1 MLPNAS
7 KPSQTLPNPPTPP
20 SPHKPSQTLPNLL
33 KRSQP
38 FPQPSKPPKPAQTF
52 PNPANPLKPS
62 QNLPKPFQTLPP
74 PPPGADKMKK
84 QRSNHVMQMLI
95 WQVMPEAADSA
106 FEDGSWQGMRLVGV
120 RPIDECI
127 FRCRYSMNMWCLE
140 DIGRDIWVWVL
151 QKSLFLNAFPRVG

>member
-1 MLPNAS
+1 MLPSPS
-7 KPSQTLPNPPTPP
+7 KPTQSLPSSSNPP
-20 SPHKPSQTLPNLL
+20 KPCQTIPNLR
-33 KRSQP
+33 KRS
-38 FPQPSKPPKPAQTF
+38 QPSKPPKPAQTF

-95 WQVMPEAADSA
+95 WQVMPEAADSV

-120 RPIDECI
+120 RPIDECV

-151 QKSLFLNAFPRVG
+151 QGSLFLNACPRVG